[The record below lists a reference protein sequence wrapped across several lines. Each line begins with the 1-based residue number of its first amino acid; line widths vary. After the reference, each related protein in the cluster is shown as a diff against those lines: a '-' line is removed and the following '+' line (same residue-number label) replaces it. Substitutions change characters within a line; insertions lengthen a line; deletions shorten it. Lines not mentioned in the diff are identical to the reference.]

1 MDLSD
6 EELSRALEGRKAWI
20 RSSDLVVPG
29 VTTESMVRQHLL
41 WLLRIG
47 RVVIGDVDPLCGA
60 VRISIR
66 MDDLM
71 EYRRER
77 DERLRRS

>member
-6 EELSRALEGRKAWI
+6 EELSKALECREAWI
-20 RSSDLVVPG
+20 RTSDLVAPG
-29 VTTESMVRQHLL
+29 MTTESMVLHHLL
-41 WLLRIG
+41 WLQRIG

>member
-6 EELSRALEGRKAWI
+6 EELFHALEGREAWI

-29 VTTESMVRQHLL
+29 VTTESMVLHHLL

-47 RVVIGDVDPLCGA
+47 RVVIEDVDPLCGA
-60 VRISIR
+60 VKVRIR
-66 MDDLM
+66 MDDLTT
-71 EYRRER
+71 YRRER
-77 DERLRRS
+77 DERLSRS

>member
-6 EELSRALEGRKAWI
+6 EELSRALEGREAWI

-29 VTTESMVRQHLL
+29 VTTESMVLHHLL
-41 WLLRIG
+41 WLQRVG

-77 DERLRRS
+77 DERLGRS

>member
-29 VTTESMVRQHLL
+29 VTTESMGLHYLI